1 MDIKLLVGVGVVAIP
16 LLTESQNIRQHE
28 ESQSKDE
35 DDSTFPQAVK
45 TYNVYNKQ
53 NSEIVQQKFLDER
66 FSQGK
71 GCNEYHS
78 GLKARQI
85 GTIGRKSYGQQ

>member
-16 LLTESQNIRQHE
+16 LYWQKVRIWEHKE
-28 ESQSKDE
+28 PQSKDE

-53 NSEIVQQKFLDER
+53 NSEIVQQKFLGWKIWSRE
-66 FSQGK
+66 GM
-71 GCNEYHS
+71 
-78 GLKARQI
+78 
-85 GTIGRKSYGQQ
+85 